1 MYILITVWFPASKG
15 LEIGKKALEINEK
28 IPEDETISKTILP
41 GGLMRT
47 KNGIKGI
54 SIYEVMEGK
63 FEEAFSRASEIL
75 ALYAE
80 AEGVNSRIDTMATI
94 TEAMATIRL
103 AIPAA

>member
-1 MYILITVWFPASKG
+1 VYILITVWFPASKS
-15 LEIGKKALEINEK
+15 LEVGKKALEIIEK
-28 IPEDETISKTILP
+28 VPEDETISKTILP

-63 FEEAFSRASEIL
+63 LEEAYNRAGEIL

-80 AEGVNSRIDTMATI
+80 IEGVNSRIDTMATI